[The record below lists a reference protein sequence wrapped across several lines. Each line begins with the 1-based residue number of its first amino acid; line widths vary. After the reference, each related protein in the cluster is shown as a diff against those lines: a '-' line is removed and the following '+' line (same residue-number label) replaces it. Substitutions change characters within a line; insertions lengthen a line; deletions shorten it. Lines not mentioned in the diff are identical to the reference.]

1 MAEIYGLRQGGGLE
15 IKSGSL
21 VGADTFGPTGAAAY
35 QFIQSGTSGVT
46 VPSNLTSNGYTIQG
60 VIGSTG
66 GSDANAMIISGAFVG
81 DGRNITN
88 INVENLDAAGSNDQ
102 VQFNDDGEF
111 GASADFTFVTGS
123 SGTANSKAL
132 IVGASN
138 TYDISGSGALT
149 MGSNIRGDG
158 TLTIAGNS
166 DLNGTINVE
175 DAATLQST
183 LSAQSSSFTT
193 IYGSGAAQFGST
205 LKVQGAATLDSTLAA
220 QSASF
225 TTIYGSGAAQIAGA
239 MRLQGALT
247 MDNVTISD
255 AGAIAGATSIDA
267 SGDLTVGSITM
278 AEFSVDSSGNTDI
291 DGTLNVESVATLQNN
306 LVAQSASFTTV
317 YGSGAARLGSSLAVE
332 GNADLDG
339 QLDVAGQVDLAASG
353 VATTVRGTFNV
364 DEAATFDTTVSASGN
379 IQGGGTLTLAGNA
392 DLNAQLDVQ
401 GAATL
406 QSTLSA
412 QSASFTTIYGSGAAQ
427 IAGALRLQGA
437 LTMDNVTI
445 SDAGAIAGA
454 TSIDASGDL
463 TVGSITMAEFT
474 VDSSGNTDID
484 GTLNVESAATLQST
498 LSAQSASFTTVY
510 GSGAARLGSTLAVE
524 GNADFDGQLDVAS
537 VVNLA
542 ASGVATTV
550 RGTFNVDEA
559 ATFDSTISGSSTL
572 QVGGNATVMGAI
584 LPDADSTYSIG
595 SPTKRWANVYTGD
608 LHLRNERGD
617 WTLFEEADHIK
628 VRNNLSGKMFRMAL
642 VEDE

>member
-1 MAEIYGLRQGGGLE
+1 
-15 IKSGSL
+15 
-21 VGADTFGPTGAAAY
+21 
-35 QFIQSGTSGVT
+35 
-46 VPSNLTSNGYTIQG
+46 
-60 VIGSTG
+60 
-66 GSDANAMIISGAFVG
+66 
-81 DGRNITN
+81 
-88 INVENLDAAGSNDQ
+88 
-102 VQFNDDGEF
+102 
-111 GASADFTFVTGS
+111 
-123 SGTANSKAL
+123 
-132 IVGASN
+132 
-138 TYDISGSGALT
+138 

-205 LKVQGAATLDSTLAA
+205 IL
-220 QSASF
+220 
-225 TTIYGSGAAQIAGA
+225 
-239 MRLQGALT
+239 
-247 MDNVTISD
+247 
-255 AGAIAGATSIDA
+255 
-267 SGDLTVGSITM
+267 
-278 AEFSVDSSGNTDI
+278 
-291 DGTLNVESVATLQNN
+291 
-306 LVAQSASFTTV
+306 
-317 YGSGAARLGSSLAVE
+317 VE

-339 QLDVAGQVDLAASG
+339 QLDVASVVNLAASG
-353 VATTVRGTFNV
+353 VATTVRGTLNV

-392 DLNAQLDVQ
+392 DLNGQLNVEDATTLQSTLSAQSASFTTIFGSGAAQFASTILVEGNADLDGTINVEGAATLQ
-401 GAATL
+401 STLSAQSASFTTVYGSGAAQFASTILVEGNADLDGTINVEGAATL

-427 IAGALRLQGA
+427 LASTLQ
-437 LTMDNVTI
+437 V
-445 SDAGAIAGA
+445 
-454 TSIDASGDL
+454 
-463 TVGSITMAEFT
+463 E
-474 VDSSGNTDID
+474 GNTD
-484 GTLNVESAATLQST
+484 L
-498 LSAQSASFTTVY
+498 
-510 GSGAARLGSTLAVE
+510 
-524 GNADFDGQLDVAS
+524 DGQLDVAS

-584 LPDADSTYSIG
+584 LPDTDSTYNIG